1 MAKPKP
7 NPSQELLEYIGD
19 AYDGPAAPC
28 VSVLSWH
35 LLAAALG
42 PARLPEA
49 LTSGSWARLLGYV
62 LLRVRVRVGVG
73 VRVRVRVS

>member
-1 MAKPKP
+1 
-7 NPSQELLEYIGD
+7 
-19 AYDGPAAPC
+19 

-62 LLRVRVRVGVG
+62 LLRVTVRVRVGVRVG
-73 VRVRVRVS
+73 DRVRVRVS